1 MNAMKIL
8 VVDDNRE
15 NVELMADILGTT
27 YNGILTALDGNTAL
41 KLAAE
46 HRPDLILL
54 DVNMPMV
61 TGFDVCEQIKS
72 NPATQNISII
82 MVTALGDVESR
93 VRGLSLGADDYLV
106 KPYSAKELLA
116 RVKRRLTT
124 KKQEDALRSESQ
136 HTRMTFER
144 FVSPQVVQRL
154 LTNPDSVALGGQ
166 LQPVA
171 VLFADLE
178 GFTSLSEREHPETL
192 LQVLNAY
199 HALFGKIIGLYG
211 GMIDKFIGDGVMALY
226 NTPHAQP
233 DYIARAVKTALHIQ
247 DELYWFHQRLE
258 PEHRLLVNFGISD
271 GQAVVG
277 NVGMLNQM
285 NFTAVGDTVNVAAR
299 LQDLATRGQILVTES
314 VYVAT
319 QEFVIG
325 KPRGWLNVKG
335 RREPISV
342 VQISNSPIED

>member
-1 MNAMKIL
+1 MKIL

-15 NVELMADILGTT
+15 NIELMADILSMN
-27 YNGILTALDGNTAL
+27 YQGILKASDGNTAL
-41 KLAAE
+41 RLVSDE
-46 HRPDLILL
+46 HPDLILL
-54 DVNMPMV
+54 DVNMPIM

-72 NPATQNISII
+72 NPETQDISII

-93 VRGLSLGADDYLV
+93 VKGLSLGADDYLV

-116 RVKRRLTT
+116 RVKRRLST
-124 KKQEDALRSESQ
+124 KQREDELRSQ
-136 HTRMTFER
+136 TVHTRATFER

-154 LTNPDSVALGGQ
+154 LTNPDSVKLGGQ
-166 LQPVA
+166 LQPIA

-211 GMIDKFIGDGVMALY
+211 GTIDKFVGDGVMALY
-226 NTPHAQP
+226 NTPHSQS
-233 DYIARAVKTALHIQ
+233 DYIARAVKSALHIQ

-258 PEHRLLVNFGISD
+258 PEHRLLVNFGISQ

-314 VYVAT
+314 VYAAT
-319 QEFVIG
+319 EEFVIG
-325 KPRGWLNVKG
+325 KPRGSLTVKG